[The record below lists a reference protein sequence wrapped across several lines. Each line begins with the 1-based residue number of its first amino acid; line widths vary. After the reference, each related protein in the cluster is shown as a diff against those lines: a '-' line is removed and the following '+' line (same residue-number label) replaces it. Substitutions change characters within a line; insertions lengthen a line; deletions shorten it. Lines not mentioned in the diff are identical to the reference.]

1 MLTKKLIYLIILI
14 VSISFVSANLG
25 CFLYQESDFY
35 CNDLTK
41 EEALEECSFFDDC
54 DLNKV
59 FSSLNSCGNTEEFPQ
74 CTLAICKDSCQKDF
88 VGKCQQGTVPED
100 QKKEWC
106 FPGCCRFVGGETKTC
121 ELKNSKWLCAIS
133 ADNKEVN
140 AFNYDISL
148 NKQQCENYCSQQ
160 STTISKISSLEKENT
175 HEALSFKEYVLEVDQ
190 KNDQNH
196 AIESSKEVTNVEGEK
211 SKYNSFI
218 FIVIIF
224 VIAVIGYLAYQ
235 KFKGKPKS
243 LPKIIPKNTSSKKED
258 LINALTIKDLR
269 KLAKI
274 EEHKLKKIKD
284 KRREHSLLEL
294 GLLPLKEE
302 KQEFSKLR
310 NIFHNYLKLG
320 SVNDKKITEKEK
332 KDIEKLSELVKSK
345 NHHTS
350 SKKVSNKPRLTKK
363 EIDEIISGLRRIS
376 KK

>member
-1 MLTKKLIYLIILI
+1 M
-14 VSISFVSANLG
+14 
-25 CFLYQESDFY
+25 
-35 CNDLTK
+35 
-41 EEALEECSFFDDC
+41 
-54 DLNKV
+54 
-59 FSSLNSCGNTEEFPQ
+59 
-74 CTLAICKDSCQKDF
+74 
-88 VGKCQQGTVPED
+88 
-100 QKKEWC
+100 
-106 FPGCCRFVGGETKTC
+106 
-121 ELKNSKWLCAIS
+121 
-133 ADNKEVN
+133 
-140 AFNYDISL
+140 
-148 NKQQCENYCSQQ
+148 
-160 STTISKISSLEKENT
+160 
-175 HEALSFKEYVLEVDQ
+175 
-190 KNDQNH
+190 
-196 AIESSKEVTNVEGEK
+196 
-211 SKYNSFI
+211 
-218 FIVIIF
+218 
-224 VIAVIGYLAYQ
+224 AYQ